1 MKQTIFKRAMAWL
14 LVLAMVACLLPAI
27 APEAEAS
34 GYDNGYAGG
43 MAGDGYIRA
52 YGVDVSE
59 HQGTGFNF
67 NNIKNNGYSFVIL
80 RCGFVSR
87 KDYRFEEYYANAK
100 AVGLDVGVYF
110 YSYATN
116 ASAAS
121 YEADLCLS
129 YISGKQFEYPIYFD
143 FEDPSANSGNGSTA
157 TSICNAFLSKIE
169 AAGYLPGLYG
179 YAGWMDPNYGAWV
192 PTASICSRWECWI
205 ANYYNNT
212 PSGSRTAHY
221 PSTYGMYQYTSSN
234 YVGGVGPLDTNV
246 TYKDYPNIV
255 KTYGFNGYGA
265 TGGASLP
272 DGVYV
277 IKTAVN
283 ADYAIDIEGGGASGS
298 GANVHLW
305 ERHYGD
311 SQRFVFQRA
320 PGTSY
325 YTIRNLATGRYL
337 DLTGNVGSNGTNVEQ
352 YDYNGSDAQL
362 WSVSTAADGTYAIRS
377 KNGSKAL
384 DLTGGNVA
392 NGTNIEVWTYD
403 GGVNLRWYLE
413 PQNMLQDGIYKFGC
427 NAGTNFVLNVAGN
440 SSDDGGNVWLWERAN
455 DSHCRWVV
463 QTSADGYCYIW
474 DYDSV
479 KYLDVNGGVGEEGT
493 NVQIYGGNGSNAQ
506 KWSAI
511 PNTDGTWSFAS
522 YLGGGLYL
530 DVADGNAA
538 NGTDVRIWSG
548 NFSDA
553 QKWVAEPLS
562 TIPDGVYDVQSKTD
576 ANQVLHIRDSSR
588 DEGGVLEMQTYSN
601 SPADKFIFEYAGD
614 GLYTIR
620 SYVSDRY
627 LDLESGYIGCPPG
640 HKVAQYGAWG
650 GEINDNKLWSVV
662 PNNDGSYNIVSKQNR
677 WHLDR
682 PNGANDNGTAV
693 HTWTP
698 NRGDPQKWRI
708 VSDTIGHE
716 GVYTIGAAA
725 DSSYVLDV
733 EGGSTEQGGNVLV
746 NQNGGA
752 DSQKWVVQT
761 SGTNSYYLLHN
772 LKSGRN
778 LNAKGDISRYADGG
792 NVLQYSTDT
801 WEVEANEHWSIIPY
815 PDGTVAFV
823 NQWNGKYLDLSDGN
837 LSNGNNVQ
845 TWGHYSDP
853 NINQKWT
860 LSERLKTVPDGLYTI
875 VSAKDGNFAMDVAS
889 GTEEEAAADGSTIQI
904 YSNHGGE
911 MQKFAI
917 EYVGDGLYT
926 LRCTN
931 HHKNMNVANGSTA
944 YNSDIQ
950 QMSAGDAV
958 SQKFVILPNANGAYT
973 IASDLAITL
982 DVEDGTMENGANIRA
997 WGGNGSSAQQWN
1009 FVRTS
1014 TGKLDLS
1021 GQFAIVSAVDS
1032 KYTAEANGS
1041 NVQLGAKDGRANE
1054 IYEFKDL
1061 GNGCYAIY
1069 NTSTGK
1075 YVSASDNGVG
1085 LVSTNEPSD
1094 AEQWQVIPN
1103 ADGTVTLVS
1112 KSTGK
1117 SFHLTGGTADDG
1129 KAIGLSDDGKCD
1141 ASHWMLE
1148 AYTHVHNYTSKV
1160 TAPTCESRGYTT
1172 HTCTDC
1178 GDSYV
1183 DSYVD
1188 ALGHNW
1194 NSGTVTKPATCTE
1207 SGVKTFTCTRC
1218 QKSRTEV
1225 IAATGHTPVTI
1236 PGKQPTCTAHGL
1248 TEGSKCSKC
1257 GTILVAQQDIPATGH
1272 TEVTVPGKAATC
1284 TESGLTEGKKCSTCG
1299 AVIVAQQT
1307 IPALG
1312 HTEVTVPGKPATCTE
1327 SGLTEGKRCSVCG
1340 MVIVAQQTIP
1350 AKGHTEVPVPGK
1362 AATCTET
1369 GLTDGTKCSVCGA
1382 VIKAQQTIPALGH
1395 SWDNGMVTVQP
1406 TCANEGKKVY
1416 TCTRCG
1422 ETRSEV
1428 LPKTDHTATVIPG
1441 KTATCTEDGLTE
1453 GSKCAVC
1460 GTVLREQQT
1469 IPALGHNW
1477 DSGIVTSQPTC
1488 TVDGVRAFRCTRCG
1502 ATRTE
1507 KIPATGHTAVTD
1519 PGKPAT
1525 CTEPG
1530 LTEGSHCGV
1539 CGAVL
1544 VAQKPIEALGHDW
1557 DNGVSVPNETCP
1569 GASNTKYTCRRCG
1582 ETRVVTNGADGHTA
1596 VTDPAKPAT
1605 CTESGLTS
1613 GSHCEKCGA
1622 VIVPQEV
1629 IPPLGHSWNEGVIT
1643 TDPTCTGTGIRTYT
1657 CTRCGET
1664 REEVMPANG
1673 HHIVTDPA
1681 KAPTCT
1687 ESGLTAGSHCDVCG
1701 LVIEQQE
1708 EIPAT
1713 GHKYELTGHKDCTE
1727 VEDGYDEFTCSVCGH
1742 KYRTAIP
1749 APGCPSAAYTDVDRS
1764 KWYHESVDFMVSH
1777 GYMVGLKENYFG
1789 LSQSLT
1795 RAQLTAILYRIAGS
1809 PDVTDL
1815 TVPFTDINTK
1825 SYYYNAVRW
1834 AYDNGVVAGISETEF
1849 APSRPITR
1857 EQIASLLYRYKG
1869 SPEVTEDFLSA
1880 FPDAAQT
1887 HKYAIPAMNW
1897 AVSKGLLS
1905 GNKLND
1911 GAIVLQPRNNATRAQ
1926 CASILHRF
1934 CTNLSDAE
1942 TGE

>member
-1 MKQTIFKRAMAWL
+1 MRQKGLTILKTFERITSMVLVIAMLLVMLPHSTPRAEAASNVDTIFEYLVTNMGLTPAAACG
-14 LVLAMVACLLPAI
+14 VLANI
-27 APEAEAS
+27 
-34 GYDNGYAGG
+34 
-43 MAGDGYIRA
+43 
-52 YGVDVSE
+52 E
-59 HQGTGFNF
+59 HESNF
-67 NNIKNNGYSFVIL
+67 NPNIVGDYGTSYGICQWHNERYTALRNYCSSNGYSYTSLEGQLHYLQYELEHSYYSTVLVKL
-80 RCGFVSR
+80 RSASN
-87 KDYRFEEYYANAK
+87 DANGA
-100 AVGLDVGVYF
+100 
-110 YSYATN
+110 SYAAEVWCRYFEVPAN
-116 ASAAS
+116 VNYQVSIRSSSAVNT
-121 YEADLCLS
+121 YWPK
-129 YISGKQFEYPIYFD
+129 YQYYQISG
-143 FEDPSANSGNGSTA
+143 SAT
-157 TSICNAFLSKIE
+157 
-169 AAGYLPGLYG
+169 
-179 YAGWMDPNYGAWV
+179 
-192 PTASICSRWECWI
+192 
-205 ANYYNNT
+205 
-212 PSGSRTAHY
+212 
-221 PSTYGMYQYTSSN
+221 
-234 YVGGVGPLDTNV
+234 
-246 TYKDYPNIV
+246 
-255 KTYGFNGYGA
+255 
-265 TGGASLP
+265 LP

-277 IKTAVN
+277 IKSAVN
-283 ADYAIDIEGGGASGS
+283 ADYAIDIDGGASSGS

-311 SQRFVFQRA
+311 SQRFVFQKV

-337 DLTGNVGSNGTNVEQ
+337 DLTGNNSANGTNVEQ

-413 PQNMLQDGIYKFGC
+413 AQNMLQDGIYKFGC

-479 KYLDVNGGVGEEGT
+479 KYLDVKGGIGQEGT
-493 NVQIYGGNGSNAQ
+493 NVQIYSGNGSDAQ

-530 DVADGNAA
+530 DVADGLAD
-538 NGTDVRIWSG
+538 NGSDVRIWSG
-548 NFSDA
+548 TFSNA
-553 QKWVAEPLS
+553 QKWVAEPMS
-562 TIPDGVYDVQSKTD
+562 TIPDGVYDIQSKTD
-576 ANQVLHIRDSSR
+576 TNQVLHIRDNSR
-588 DEGGVLEMQTYSN
+588 DEGGVLEMRTYSN

-682 PNGANDNGTAV
+682 PNGVNDNGTALQ
-693 HTWTP
+693 TWIP

-708 VSDTIGHE
+708 VSNTIGHE
-716 GVYTIGAAA
+716 GVYTIGASA
-725 DSSYVLDV
+725 DSSYVLDA
-733 EGGSTEQGGNVLV
+733 EGTDQGGNVMI
-746 NQNGGA
+746 NQTNGA

-761 SGTNSYYLLHN
+761 SSTNSCYIIHN
-772 LKSGRN
+772 LKTGRN
-778 LNAKGDISRYADGG
+778 LNAKGDISKYTDGG
-792 NVLQYSTDT
+792 NVLQYSLDT
-801 WEVEANEHWSIIPY
+801 ADVEGNERWSVIPY

-823 NQWNGKYLDLSDGN
+823 NQWNGKYLDLADGN
-837 LSNGNNVQ
+837 LSNGNNIQ

-853 NINQKWT
+853 NPNQKWT
-860 LSERLKTVPDGLYTI
+860 LSERHRTIPDGLYEI
-875 VSAKDGNFAMDVAS
+875 YANEDSNFVLDVVTDSNNLELYTRNS
-889 GTEEEAAADGSTIQI
+889 GE
-904 YSNHGGE
+904 N
-911 MQKFAI
+911 QKFVVQ
-917 EYVGDGLYT
+917 YVGDGQYT
-926 LRCTN
+926 IRDLATN
-931 HHKNMNVANGSTA
+931 KNTSVNNYP
-944 YNSDIQ
+944 YNTNFEQADPSD
-950 QMSAGDAV
+950 AAA
-958 SQKFVILPNANGAYT
+958 QKFVILPNSNGTYT
-973 IASDLAITL
+973 IASSDMMVTL
-982 DVEDGTMENGANIRA
+982 DIEGGTLANNTNIRA
-997 WGGNGSSAQQWN
+997 WGGNGTGAQQWG
-1009 FVRTS
+1009 FKRVAS
-1014 TGKLDLS
+1014 SKLDLS

-1041 NVQLGAKDGRANE
+1041 NVQLGTKDGRANE

-1069 NTSTGK
+1069 NPSTGK
-1075 YVSASDNGVG
+1075 YLSATDNGVS
-1085 LVSTNEPSD
+1085 LVGTSSPSD

-1117 SFHLTGGTADDG
+1117 SFNLTGGTAGDG

-1160 TAPTCESRGYTT
+1160 TAPTCESKGYTT

-1194 NSGTVTKPATCTE
+1194 NGGVVTKPATCTE
-1207 SGVKTFTCTRC
+1207 TGTRTYTCTRC
-1218 QKSRTEV
+1218 QKTRTET
-1225 IAATGHTPVTI
+1225 IAATGHTPVTM
-1236 PGKQPTCTAHGL
+1236 PGKAPTCTAHGL

-1272 TEVTVPGKAATC
+1272 TEVTVPGKPATC
-1284 TESGLTEGKKCSTCG
+1284 TESGLTEGRKCSTCG

-1307 IPALG
+1307 IPAKGHTEVTVPGKPATCTESGLTDGKRCSVCGATIVAQQTIPAKG

-1327 SGLTEGKRCSVCG
+1327 SGLTEGKKCSVCG

-1350 AKGHTEVPVPGK
+1350 AKGHTEVTVPGK

-1369 GLTDGTKCSVCGA
+1369 GLTDGTRCSVCGEI
-1382 VIKAQQTIPALGH
+1382 IKAQQTIPALGH
-1395 SWDNGMVTVQP
+1395 SWDSGKVTVQP
-1406 TCANEGKKVY
+1406 TCTNEGKKVY

-1488 TVDGVRAFRCTRCG
+1488 TVDGVRAFQCTRCG

-1539 CGAVL
+1539 CGTVL
-1544 VAQKPIEALGHDW
+1544 EAQKPIDALGHDW

-1582 ETRVVTNGADGHTA
+1582 ETRIVTNGTDGHTIVA
-1596 VTDPAKPAT
+1596 DPAKPAT

-1613 GSHCEKCGA
+1613 GSHCSKCGA
-1622 VIVPQEV
+1622 IIVPQEV
-1629 IPPLGHSWNEGVIT
+1629 IPPLGHNWDNGKIT
-1643 TDPTCTGTGIRTYT
+1643 TAPTCTETGIKTYT

-1664 REEVMPANG
+1664 KTEVLPANG
-1673 HHIVTDPA
+1673 HHVVTDPA

-1687 ESGLTAGSHCDVCG
+1687 EPGLTEGSHCDVCG
-1701 LVIEQQE
+1701 LVIGQPE

-1713 GHKYELTGHKDCTE
+1713 GHKYELTDHKDCTE
-1727 VEDGYDEFTCSVCGH
+1727 VEDGYNEFTCSVCGH
-1742 KYRTAIP
+1742 KYRDTIA

-1815 TVPFTDINTK
+1815 SVPFTDINTK

-1869 SPEVTEDFLSA
+1869 KPEVTEDHLSA

-1887 HKYAIPAMNW
+1887 HAYAIPAMNW

-1905 GNKLND
+1905 GNKLNN
-1911 GAIVLQPRNNATRAQ
+1911 GTIVLQPRNNATRAQ